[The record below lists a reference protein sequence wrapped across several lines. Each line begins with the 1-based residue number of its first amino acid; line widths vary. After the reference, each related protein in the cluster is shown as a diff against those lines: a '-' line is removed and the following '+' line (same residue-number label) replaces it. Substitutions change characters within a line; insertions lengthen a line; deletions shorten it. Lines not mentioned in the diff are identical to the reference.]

1 MTNLLDET
9 RYELALANRI
19 IAHEGVLDGFGHVS
33 VRHPH
38 DPGRYLLARSRSPEL
53 IEPSDLLEFTLD
65 SEPVTPPKGEM
76 YGERVIHGCIYQARP
91 DVTAVCHHHSHA
103 VLPFCV
109 ADVPFEPV
117 FHMGPV
123 MGQTVPLW
131 DSRDEFGDTDLM
143 VVKPEEGRS
152 LARSLGANWMVLMAR
167 HGATVA
173 GRTLRELVFRTVY
186 SHANAE
192 IQLRALAIGKIAP
205 LNQAERQRAEPRQ
218 LQPRPMARAWEYWT
232 TRLAK
237 ANGLPPQ
244 AAARSAA
251 KAKAK
256 RSTKEASK
264 AARKRTVKARAKRS
278 RR

>member
-1 MTNLLDET
+1 MTMSLDEV

-19 IAHEGVLDGFGHVS
+19 IAYEGVLDGFGHVS
-33 VRHPH
+33 VRHPD
-38 DPGRYLLARSRSPEL
+38 DPGRYFLARSRSPEL

-65 SEPVTPPKGEM
+65 SEPVKPPKGEM

-91 DVTAVCHHHSHA
+91 DVNAVCHHHSHA

-109 ADVPFEPV
+109 TGVALEPV

-123 MGQTVPLW
+123 MGQVVPMW

-152 LARSLGANWMVLMAR
+152 LARTLGPNWMVLMAR

-192 IQLRALAIGKIAP
+192 IQLRSMAIGKIGA
-205 LNQAERQRAEPRQ
+205 LNATERQRAEPRQ

-232 TRLAK
+232 TRLQK
-237 ANGLPPQ
+237 AGGLPP
-244 AAARSAA
+244 AA
-251 KAKAK
+251 KSRTSGPRSKK
-256 RSTKEASK
+256 RVSK
-264 AARKRTVKARAKRS
+264 GRAKRS